1 MKALQCLYFG
11 NTVPSKISSKNNPR
25 CKENYPDF
33 FFFQFQFSKSFST
46 FKRRVSK
53 MNENEVPELI
63 ENYNNPMNGS
73 DSDDEE
79 FDAEEELMDFCQD
92 PCKDLFSDEFFKTPS
107 ECLKHCKS
115 QYDFDLLVRE

>member
-1 MKALQCLYFG
+1 
-11 NTVPSKISSKNNPR
+11 
-25 CKENYPDF
+25 
-33 FFFQFQFSKSFST
+33 
-46 FKRRVSK
+46 

-115 QYDFDLLVRE
+115 QYDFDLLVRKNSFRNNFRIITKSYQQKKIFFFRN